1 VTAIS
6 VRPVTGREH
15 RVFLRLPEALY
26 LGDPHWVP
34 PLMVAEKERLSAKK
48 NPFLARV
55 DHQKFLAWRE
65 GKPVGRVMAIDDP
78 RHNEIHGDNLA
89 FFGFF
94 EAAAGDVAA
103 ALLVA
108 AEEWAR
114 NRGRDALRGP
124 ANPSLNDTCGLLV
137 DGFDDDPMMMM
148 PYNPKVYVEWIEGAG
163 YAKAKDLYAWTM
175 DLTQG
180 VNERSL
186 RILERLEKRL
196 DPAPVVRQLSKAN
209 FKAEILTIRDIF
221 IKCWCDNWG
230 FVPPTEE
237 EFWHSAKDMKLILD
251 WNLALMME
259 IEGEPVAFSLSLSDF
274 HQVYKRIG
282 GRLLPFGFVKLLR
295 RRRYINRGRMVLLGV
310 LPEHRNKGLELR
322 LIADA
327 MAASQTIGWETGESS
342 WTLEDNEGVAKAIR
356 IVGGWHY
363 KTYRIYER
371 SLG

>member
-6 VRPVTGREH
+6 VMPVSGREH
-15 RVFLRLPEALY
+15 GVFARLPEALY

-34 PLMVAEKERLSAKK
+34 PLMMAEKDRLSAKA

-55 DHQKFLAWRE
+55 AHQKFIAWRDGE
-65 GKPVGRVMAIDDP
+65 PVGRVMAVDDP

-94 EAAAGDVAA
+94 EAADGEVASE
-103 ALLVA
+103 LLET

-148 PYNPKVYVEWIEGAG
+148 PYNPSVYAEWIEAAG
-163 YAKAKDLYAWTM
+163 YAKAKDLFAWIL
-175 DLTQG
+175 DLTRG
-180 VNERSL
+180 VNERSQ
-186 RILERLEKRL
+186 RILRRMDQRL
-196 DPAPVVRQLSKAN
+196 DPAPVVRQLSKAT
-209 FKAEILTIRDIF
+209 FKEDMFIVRDIF
-221 IKCWCDNWG
+221 IKCWSENWG

-251 WNLALMME
+251 WNMALMME
-259 IEGEPVAFSLSLSDF
+259 IEGKPVAFSLSLSDL

-282 GRLLPFGFVKLLR
+282 GRLFPFGLLKLLR
-295 RRRYINRGRMVLLGV
+295 RRRYMNRGRMVLLGV

-327 MAASQTIGWETGESS
+327 IENSATIGWQTGECS
-342 WTLEDNEGVAKAIR
+342 WTLEDNDGVSKAIR
-356 IVGGWHY
+356 LVGGEHY
-363 KTYRIYER
+363 KTYRIYEKP
-371 SLG
+371 LP